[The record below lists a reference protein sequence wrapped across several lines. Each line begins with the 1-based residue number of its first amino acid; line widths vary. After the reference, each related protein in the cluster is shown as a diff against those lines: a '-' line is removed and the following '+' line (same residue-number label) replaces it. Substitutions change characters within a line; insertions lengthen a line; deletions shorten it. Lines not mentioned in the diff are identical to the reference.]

1 MRNVETHLL
10 GERMDEAVT
19 HYINSHQPSEAVHVD
34 ANSLSLNVQ
43 EDESGRVVTVMHS
56 QNFPQVCRQLS
67 VGEQMND
74 GPWVEELLDARL
86 AAIVAHLAQPSRTTH
101 QGHNPHHKQIPN
113 TVRSDVDTS
122 VILDGSMR
130 LFNGHP
136 LDQQQGSIVVEA
148 PGLPPLPPLQDMK
161 RCPEGSWFNKD
172 KSTLKENGEMLPEDS
187 GVLEMAASASPA
199 QSKQSKKSLPHKK
212 RISRKLKRN
221 TGNTTP
227 NQQDIVVIHCAEDV
241 QQEEILPDNFVD
253 SLPRH
258 TTEHMADATHV
269 PHMRPILICQLC
281 GDFYGEE
288 QLKFYQHLKQH
299 YEPQTSIIMEN
310 PVVPDIGIDKMTNTC
325 IVDNVATLPD
335 SIVELSLENTVPKTM
350 YQPIDK
356 HILYTNE
363 KTLYK
368 QYSMGID
375 KDVGDLDDTLDKLEL
390 YCCVKCNKSF
400 RKQKQCEAHIK
411 EAHST
416 KLEDMGEF
424 SEPEDLMEGIHVAV
438 DDHDHDH
445 DHDHDQNDHEAVA
458 EHYEV
463 LPHLTVDNGHVHQE
477 HVRHWYSR
485 SAGGSPELCA
495 CGGAGCCAACA
506 PPHQRHLVTKD
517 EVIQRILDSEV
528 PTQEAPPIQE
538 TLPKITQVVS
548 QKKEKKK
555 SPSRRFEC
563 VQCGRVFQHRNS
575 MMYHMLMHSE
585 KQQACDDCG
594 KRFYTATT
602 LKIHRRMHEGAKP
615 FSCDVCGQHFRQ
627 SGDLKYHKTSKHSDV
642 KQFKC
647 EYCGKEFARRYSLNL
662 HRRIHTGERN
672 YKCDF
677 CAKTFR
683 AASYRQIHMRVHTG
697 AKPYKCPHCDK
708 CFRVS
713 YDMRR
718 HVRVVHEK
726 SKPEDDKKNDKI
738 KKESS
743 QDKPKKIVKKP
754 PNVTVQDKNGFKV
767 SELSAV
773 FDKDIYLEK
782 EYNSKIIKKEKDQ
795 EKIQFRD
802 NTDGKMPVF
811 SQVEK
816 TLNLVSLNDMKGL
829 DIGRERELPG
839 EAIEMFDKLAFYNI
853 PAV

>member
-1 MRNVETHLL
+1 MRNVESHLL
-10 GERMDEAVT
+10 GDRMDEAVT
-19 HYINSHQPSEAVHVD
+19 HYINSHQPPEQAVHVD

-101 QGHNPHHKQIPN
+101 HQGHNPHHKIPN

-136 LDQQQGSIVVEA
+136 LDQQQGSIVVDEQT
-148 PGLPPLPPLQDMK
+148 LPPLPPLQDMK
-161 RCPEGSWFNKD
+161 RCTENSWYKD
-172 KSTLKENGEMLPEDS
+172 KTVLKENGEMLQEDS

-227 NQQDIVVIHCAEDV
+227 NQQTDIVVIHCEEDV

-258 TTEHMADATHV
+258 TTEHMTDATHV
-269 PHMRPILICQLC
+269 SHMRPILICQLC

-299 YEPQTSIIMEN
+299 YEPQNSIIMEN

-350 YQPIDK
+350 YPIDK

-424 SEPEDLMEGIHVAV
+424 N
-438 DDHDHDH
+438 HDHDH
-445 DHDHDQNDHEAVA
+445 NQNDHDQNDHDAV
-458 EHYEV
+458 EHFEV
-463 LPHLTVDNGHVHQE
+463 LPHLTVDNGHVHQD

-485 SAGGSPELCA
+485 STGASPALCS
-495 CGGAGCCAACA
+495 CGGAGCCASCA
-506 PPHQRHLVTKD
+506 QEHQPHLVTKD

-528 PTQEAPPIQE
+528 PQEPPPIQE
-538 TLPKITQVVS
+538 QLPKITQVVS
-548 QKKEKKK
+548 TRKDQKK
-555 SPSRRFEC
+555 SPQRRFEC
-563 VQCGRVFQHRNS
+563 IQCGRVFKHRNS
-575 MMYHMLMHSE
+575 LMYHMLMHSE
-585 KQQACDDCG
+585 KQQSCDDCG

-615 FSCDVCGQHFRQ
+615 FRCDVCGQHFRQ

-647 EYCGKEFARRYSLNL
+647 EYCAKEFARRYSLNV

-677 CAKTFR
+677 CNKSFR
-683 AASYRQIHMRVHTG
+683 AASYKQIHMRTHTG

-708 CFRVS
+708 GFRVS

-726 SKPEDDKKNDKI
+726 SKPEDPKKIDKI
-738 KKESS
+738 KKEAN

-754 PNVTVQDKNGFKV
+754 PNVTVQDKIGFKV

-773 FDKDIYLEK
+773 FEKDEYLEK
-782 EYNSKIIKKEKDQ
+782 EYASKIIKKEKDQ
-795 EKIQFRD
+795 EKRYFRE
-802 NTDGKMPVF
+802 NTDGKMPVL

-816 TLNLVSLNDMKGL
+816 TPNLVPLSDMKGL